1 MMISAFNSTDNESVI
16 IVMNESKDNVFQRKW
31 YKSRSTDDYFFV
43 QLSC

>member
-1 MMISAFNSTDNESVI
+1 MMTSAFDLTDNESVV

-31 YKSRSTDDYFFV
+31 YKSRSIDDYFFA